1 MTYLFDFLNCEILFI
16 SDVNSPLDDSV
27 ISCAS
32 ELKCS
37 SVIFVLTPARY
48 LKILSFKDLCCLVFF
63 CWDDDMRRTYDHSIS
78 FTSPS
83 LFP

>member
-1 MTYLFDFLNCEILFI
+1 MTCEIMFI

-32 ELKCS
+32 ELKFS
-37 SVIFVLTPARY
+37 SVTFVLTRARY

-63 CWDDDMRRTYDHSIS
+63 AGMMI
-78 FTSPS
+78 
-83 LFP
+83 